1 MSVEQAFR
9 AVIEAEMKDPTIQSP
24 LNSLSSVIKMK
35 KAAEEANTSQPK
47 ADIQIVAHHYSNGY
61 VQHALQIGEFIC
73 NPFREPGIPL
83 YNGPKKGAPGLLP
96 EMKPI

>member
-1 MSVEQAFR
+1 MSVEQAFN
-9 AVIEAEMKDPTIQSP
+9 AVIAAEIEDPTIQSP
-24 LNSLSSVIKMK
+24 LESLSSVIKMK
-35 KAAEEANTSQPK
+35 KAAEEANTAEPK
-47 ADIQIVAHHYSNGY
+47 ANIQIVAHRYSNGY

-83 YNGPKKGAPGLLP
+83 YNGPKKGAPGLLQ